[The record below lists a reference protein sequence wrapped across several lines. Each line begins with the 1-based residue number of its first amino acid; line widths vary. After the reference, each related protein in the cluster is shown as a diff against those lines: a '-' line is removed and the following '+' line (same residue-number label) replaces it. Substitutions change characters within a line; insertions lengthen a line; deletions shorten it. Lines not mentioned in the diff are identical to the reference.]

1 MCKKISTATFNTNVI
16 ENIYS
21 LKHKNFKLLIK
32 GLKQGLRYLI
42 TF

>member
-1 MCKKISTATFNTNVI
+1 MCKKISTTTFNINVI
-16 ENIYS
+16 DNIYS

-32 GLKQGLRYLI
+32 GLQQGLRHLI